1 MNFGYTSFFTFYAG
15 CYDWLLQPFL
25 PSSIYC
31 LDEKFQFQKK
41 KKKLRRNFVKLIS
54 RKLYF
59 FEIFILF
66 GNLVLVVSEKMAWN
80 IEWVI
85 GSFVE
90 TLHVGE
96 RALMAPSSRARIS
109 IWPHCFVQIIAR
121 SSGVIFDRRLQSG

>member
-1 MNFGYTSFFTFYAG
+1 MNFAYTSFLHSMLVVMIDYFNVFFHILSG
-15 CYDWLLQPFL
+15 RKVPI
-25 PSSIYC
+25 S
-31 LDEKFQFQKK
+31 K
-41 KKKLRRNFVKLIS
+41 KKKLRWNFVKLIS

-59 FEIFILF
+59 FANIILF

>member
-1 MNFGYTSFFTFYAG
+1 MNFGYTSFLHSMLVVMIDYFNVF
-15 CYDWLLQPFL
+15 FHL
-25 PSSIYC
+25 PCINWTKSPN
-31 LDEKFQFQKK
+31 FKK
-41 KKKLRRNFVKLIS
+41 KKKLRWNFVKLIS

-59 FEIFILF
+59 FANFILF